1 MNEIEKVYL
10 DDLQKIKETIRDAK
24 NQTLVVVN
32 SAVILTYYKIGS
44 IINQRKTW
52 GSSYVRK
59 LANGLEE
66 YGKGYSFDQLMRMSQ
81 FASTFT
87 KNEILEQPV
96 PKIPWSSILKII
108 QKSSSKEEMLWYIN
122 QTYKNRWSRSVLL
135 KQFEIDAY
143 SRGVIE
149 PAASEKN
156 FNKEIIKDTLALH
169 FVSEKDVH
177 SEKDLKDRLVD
188 NIILFLQELGQGF
201 ALVGREYRLSP
212 PNGKN
217 YYIDLLMYHTKI
229 HAYVVVE
236 VKLDCV
242 EPSDFGQLNFYI
254 NAVNDLEKIDGDND
268 TVGIL
273 LCKNANNYEIQTTLK
288 GINNPI
294 GISKY
299 KLLEELPSY
308 LEKRLKEIE

>member
-81 FASTFT
+81 FAATFT

-108 QKSSSKEEMLWYIN
+108 QKSSS
-122 QTYKNRWSRSVLL
+122 
-135 KQFEIDAY
+135 
-143 SRGVIE
+143 
-149 PAASEKN
+149 
-156 FNKEIIKDTLALH
+156 
-169 FVSEKDVH
+169 
-177 SEKDLKDRLVD
+177 
-188 NIILFLQELGQGF
+188 
-201 ALVGREYRLSP
+201 
-212 PNGKN
+212 
-217 YYIDLLMYHTKI
+217 
-229 HAYVVVE
+229 
-236 VKLDCV
+236 
-242 EPSDFGQLNFYI
+242 
-254 NAVNDLEKIDGDND
+254 
-268 TVGIL
+268 
-273 LCKNANNYEIQTTLK
+273 
-288 GINNPI
+288 
-294 GISKY
+294 
-299 KLLEELPSY
+299 
-308 LEKRLKEIE
+308 